1 MGTIKP
7 SLGLDVSFLRK
18 LKVLSEFD
26 EESIGYFLGHAHIKR
41 YSKGKL
47 LFLQGDD
54 VKTFYIVRSGWI
66 KLFRNIEDGT
76 EVITDLCKE
85 GDLFS
90 KSAMIDGTTHPT
102 CGQVVEEAIIYEIPA
117 RILRDSIKSNLK
129 MALNMISYL
138 SNSINSLDRQV
149 EHLSIMNADQR
160 VGCFL
165 LNLCTSTKESRV
177 RVKLPCNKELIANYL
192 GMKPETFSRAL
203 AKLKKIGVTS
213 GPDYIEIN
221 DIWVLH
227 RYTCSSCSCEGNCL
241 SRPQISS
248 DRSDALV
255 CSMSVDSQS
264 NYTLP
269 M

>member
-1 MGTIKP
+1 MGTIK
-7 SLGLDVSFLRK
+7 SSIGLDISFLRK

-26 EESIGYFLGHAHIKR
+26 EEAISYFLGHAHIKR

-90 KSAMIDGTTHPT
+90 KTAMLEGSTHPT
-102 CGQVVEEAIIYEIPA
+102 CGQVVDEAIIYEIPA

-129 MALNMISYL
+129 IALNMISYL

-165 LNLCTSTKESRV
+165 LNLCPATKESRA

-203 AKLKKIGVTS
+203 SKLKKIGVTS
-213 GPDYIEIN
+213 GADYIEIN
-221 DIWVLH
+221 DIWTLH

-241 SRPQISS
+241 ARIRSS
-248 DRSDALV
+248 ADRADSLV
-255 CSMSVDSQS
+255 CNIAHENVSP
-264 NYTLP
+264 YPLP
-269 M
+269 V